1 MWTKPIIQRNDG
13 KVIKTFSLA
22 SYFLFFPSA
31 KFAFQKDKR
40 KSIITKLVGYLLQ
53 HDDTWICIHDFS
65 WIQCCCKVSIHLFL
79 ILTSNPSNNSL
90 ILRFGV
96 YIFVRLKNIYIYIYI
111 YFFFLFLIIFNI
123 KIKVETVMTGYFM
136 PR

>member
-1 MWTKPIIQRNDG
+1 MTILGFVFMISVGFNAAARS
-13 KVIKTFSLA
+13 VFI
-22 SYFLFFPSA
+22 YFF
-31 KFAFQKDKR
+31 
-40 KSIITKLVGYLLQ
+40 Y
-53 HDDTWICIHDFS
+53 
-65 WIQCCCKVSIHLFL
+65 
-79 ILTSNPSNNSL
+79 LTSNPSNNSL

-96 YIFVRLKNIYIYIYI
+96 YIFVRLKKIYIYIYI